1 MIPER
6 YARQQAIVGEEAQ
19 RRLSQKKVLIVGCG
33 GLGGHLIENMLRI
46 GVGSILAAD
55 PDRFEASNLN
65 RQVLSTVPL
74 LGASKAEAAAAR
86 AKAVNPDTVFRAV
99 AQAFSAG
106 NGDELVSG
114 CDLVLDG
121 LDDIPAR
128 LALEDV
134 CGRQNVP
141 IVHGAILG
149 ETVQVA
155 VVPPRS
161 GMLRTLYSGAAPQAR
176 PADSIA
182 YTPACCAA
190 IQSAQALKLLLGHR
204 PALWGK
210 VLLLDMDTMTEEI
223 LPLSGI
229 PADPGSCTE

>member
-1 MIPER
+1 MLPER
-6 YARQQAIVGEEAQ
+6 YARQEAIVGADGQ
-19 RRLSQKKVLIVGCG
+19 RLLAEKKVRIVGCG

-46 GVGSILAAD
+46 GVGSVLAVD

-65 RQVLSTVPL
+65 RQLLCTEAF
-74 LGASKAEAAAAR
+74 LGASKAKAAAER
-86 AKAVNPDTVFRAV
+86 AKSVNPEVAFRAV
-99 AQAFSAG
+99 SDAFSAQ
-106 NGDELVSG
+106 NGDELAAG

-121 LDDIPAR
+121 LDSVPDR
-128 LALEDV
+128 LTLEDV
-134 CGRQNVP
+134 CARQNVP